1 LDHDEE
7 ILIKIRHDEV
17 KNITKVQ
24 IEDKEEVI
32 RGKSMTDASL
42 FPLRIAHENR
52 DWTLEFNVDKVVK
65 CFTLKLNNRPF
76 NDLPDESL
84 NQGKLDNQSFSF
96 PSLQDLPKSYL
107 CCLI

>member
-1 LDHDEE
+1 MLDRDEE
-7 ILIKIRHDEV
+7 VPIKIRHDES

-32 RGKSMTDASL
+32 RGKAMDDVSL

-52 DWTLEFNVDKVVK
+52 DWTLEINVDKVVK
-65 CFTLKLNNRPF
+65 QFTLKLNNRPF

-84 NQGKLDNQSFSF
+84 NQGKLKRNFCNNF
-96 PSLQDLPKSYL
+96 H
-107 CCLI
+107 

>member
-1 LDHDEE
+1 VLDRDEE
-7 ILIKIRHDEV
+7 VPIKIRHDES

-32 RGKSMTDASL
+32 RGKAMDDASL

-52 DWTLEFNVDKVVK
+52 DWTLEINVDKVVK
-65 CFTLKLNNRPF
+65 QFTLKLNNRPF

-84 NQGKLDNQSFSF
+84 NQGKLKRNFCNNF
-96 PSLQDLPKSYL
+96 H
-107 CCLI
+107 